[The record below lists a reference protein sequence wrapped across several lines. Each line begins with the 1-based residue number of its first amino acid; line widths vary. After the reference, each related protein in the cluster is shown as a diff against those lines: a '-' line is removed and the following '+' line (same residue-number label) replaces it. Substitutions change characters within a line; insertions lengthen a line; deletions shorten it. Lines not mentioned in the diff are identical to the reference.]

1 MSDFRLRVFSSVAK
15 NLSFTKASQELFISQ
30 PAITKHIQELETMY
44 QTRLFER
51 MGNKILLT
59 DAGRLLLEHCEKIL
73 EDYGRLEYEMN
84 LLRNEHTGELRLG
97 SKAFF
102 VSKYHISHIF
112 KDNFG
117 ISIHQYIT
125 KKRLSMCRDAI
136 LSNENITKIYLMY
149 GFKDYTSFFRAFKK
163 EYGISPKEYKELYA
177 QKPQ

>member
-1 MSDFRLRVFSSVAK
+1 MRQNIL
-15 NLSFTKASQELFISQ
+15 Q
-30 PAITKHIQELETMY
+30 PAKMHLDEDLS
-44 QTRLFER
+44 LD
-51 MGNKILLT
+51 IL
-59 DAGRLLLEHCEKIL
+59 
-73 EDYGRLEYEMN
+73 
-84 LLRNEHTGELRLG
+84 